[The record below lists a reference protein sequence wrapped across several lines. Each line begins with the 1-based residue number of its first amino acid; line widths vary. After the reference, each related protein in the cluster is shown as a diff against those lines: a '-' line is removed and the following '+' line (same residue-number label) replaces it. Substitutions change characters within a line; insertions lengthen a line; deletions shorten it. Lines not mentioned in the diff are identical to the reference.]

1 MRDVERVQTV
11 VIGAGQAGLATGH
24 HLQRLGVP
32 FVILDAHER
41 VGDNWRTRWDSL
53 RLFTPARY
61 DAIEGMPFPAPRT
74 SFPTKDEMAAYLERY
89 AAHFRLPVRSGITVR
104 RVTRRGDAFVL
115 ETSGGTIEAENVVV
129 AMANFQ
135 QPRIPAFAAELDPA
149 IVQLHSKSY
158 RSPAQLR
165 DGSVLVVG
173 AGNSGAEIGIEL
185 ARAKRRVIV
194 AGAVPGEVPFRM
206 ASFIGRHVL
215 GPVLLRF
222 VFHRVL
228 TLSTPIGRRVHAR
241 ALARTTPL
249 IRVKER
255 DLVAAG
261 VERGVRVSGVRNG
274 RPVLADGRELDVA
287 NVVWCTGFDPG
298 FSWVDLP
305 VFAPDGRPLERRGI
319 VASEPGLY
327 FVGLHYQY
335 ALSSAMVQGASR
347 DARHVAEVIAR
358 NAGSARNTRGNG
370 ATRAEVTIGRT
381 GQATG
386 AGAA

>member
-1 MRDVERVQTV
+1 MRDVERIQTV
-11 VIGAGQAGLATGH
+11 VIGAGQAGLATGY

-61 DAIEGMPFPAPRT
+61 NSIDGMAFPALAT

-89 AAHFRLPVRSGITVR
+89 AAHFRLPVRTGVTVR
-104 RVTRRGDAFVL
+104 RVTRSGGGFLL
-115 ETSGGTIEAENVVV
+115 ETSRGTIEAASVVV

-135 QPRIPAFAAELDPA
+135 QPRIPLFATELDPA
-149 IVQLHSKSY
+149 IGQLHSKSY
-158 RSPAQLR
+158 RSPSQLR

-173 AGNSGAEIGIEL
+173 AGNSGAEIAIEL
-185 ARAKRRVIV
+185 VRGGRRVIV
-194 AGAVPGEVPFRM
+194 AGSPPGEVPFRLDT
-206 ASFIGRHVL
+206 FIGRHVV
-215 GPVLLRF
+215 GPLVFRL

-228 TLSTPIGRRVHAR
+228 SLATAIGRRAQTRLLAR
-241 ALARTTPL
+241 AAPL
-249 IRVKER
+249 IRVKEH

-261 VERGVRVSGVRNG
+261 VERAPRVAGVRDG
-274 RPVLADGRELDVA
+274 RPLLADGRELDVA

-298 FSWVDLP
+298 FSWIELP
-305 VFAPDGRPLERRGI
+305 AFAPDGRPLERRGI
-319 VASEPGLY
+319 VASEPGLF

-358 NAGSARNTRGNG
+358 SAVSARNNRGNG
-370 ATRAEVTIGRT
+370 ATGAQVTNERT
-381 GQATG
+381 RVTRGV
-386 AGAA
+386 GAA